1 MKYDTISLSPN
12 WKVIRNAQMIFI
24 YCIKETIIII
34 KPSLFFNHCDV
45 LHDYCVG
52 GPGGTCAASPTT
64 ERL

>member
-1 MKYDTISLSPN
+1 
-12 WKVIRNAQMIFI
+12 VIRNAQMIFI